1 MARMRGVLVALG
13 LTLCAALG
21 LAAPAV
27 AAGGSISG
35 TVKSADTD
43 EGIEGIY
50 VCANSPNFGVIGGCT
65 GTDADGNYKIDG
77 LQANWYSVSF
87 EEEGRKN
94 YVAQW
99 YRLAAHREDALGVQV
114 GPDQEV
120 TGIDAELETG
130 GQVTGRVTDVET
142 GSPIEFVEVCAPQ
155 IDSVEEI
162 RTIHCDRTD
171 SEGNYTV
178 QALPTGNYKIEF
190 GTTPGSLNQVNY
202 IHQYFPAK
210 SRWDEAEVRS
220 ISAGSTWTGVDA
232 AMQRGVE
239 ISGTVT
245 DTSGAPVVW
254 QSRICALDAGSEAI
268 VQCAPPEKDGIYRIG
283 GLPFGSYKVSF
294 GVDVEDEP
302 GLVLRPD
309 GFLPQYYNGKPTFAA
324 ADTLSSAGPNVFT
337 GIDARL
343 ERGDDPVKPLP
354 PVTGP
359 DPSLWAS
366 PPTVKPR
373 KQLRCKKGFRK
384 QRVKGKPRC
393 VKVHKKH
400 GKKKGSRKF
409 VPAAKGR

>member
-1 MARMRGVLVALG
+1 MVVLG
-13 LTLCAALG
+13 LVLCAALG
-21 LAAPAV
+21 SAGPAA

-35 TVKSADTD
+35 TVKSVASGA
-43 EGIEGIY
+43 GIEGIY
-50 VCANSPNFGVIGGCT
+50 VCATSPNFGVIGGCT
-65 GTDADGNYKIDG
+65 GTDDDGNYKIPG

-87 EEEGRKN
+87 EQEGRKN

-99 YRLAAHREDALGVQV
+99 YRFAAHREDALGVQV

-130 GQVTGRVTDVET
+130 GQITGRVTDVET

-178 QALPTGNYKIEF
+178 QALATGLYKIEF
-190 GTTPGSLNQVNY
+190 GTTPGNLNQVNY
-202 IHQYFPAK
+202 IHQYFPGK

-220 ISAGSTWTGVDA
+220 ISAGDTLPGVDA
-232 AMQRGVE
+232 ALQRGVE

-245 DTSGAPVVW
+245 EASGAPVVG
-254 QSRICALDAGSEAI
+254 QTRICALDAGSEAI
-268 VQCAPPEKDGIYRIG
+268 VQCAPPEKDGVYRIA

-294 GVDVEDEP
+294 GVDVEEEP
-302 GLVLRPD
+302 GLVLHPD

-324 ADTLSSAGPNVFT
+324 ADTLSSTGPNIFT

-343 ERGDDPVKPLP
+343 ERGSDPVKPRP
-354 PVTGP
+354 PVTVV
-359 DPSLWAS
+359 DPSIWGPG
-366 PPTVKPR
+366 PPAKAR
-373 KQLRCKKGFRK
+373 KHPLHCKKGFRK

-400 GKKKGSRKF
+400 GKKKGNRKF